1 MLSLRRWGFKRLGG
15 KKGFTLIELLIVLV
29 ILAILAGVIVMA
41 VGGVFGTTE
50 EQAYNAARDQLQTGS
65 VGYVTTNTSTDVG
78 DLQIGTNKSLN
89 ICLLLGS
96 VTGGL
101 LREVPDGCRAVNCDP
116 TDEACTGCADTNHY
130 EWQIDDNGNVASVC
144 TPVGD
149 GHCTAAD
156 NGYQD
161 VWP

>member
-1 MLSLRRWGFKRLGG
+1 MPSLKRWGFKRLGG

-50 EQAYNAARDQLQTGS
+50 EQAYNACRDQLQTAA
-65 VGYVTTNTSTDVG
+65 VGYVATNTSTSVD
-78 DLQIGTNKSLN
+78 DLQIGANNTLN
-89 ICLLLGS
+89 VCLLLGS
-96 VTGGL
+96 VTDGL
-101 LREVPDGCRAVNCDP
+101 LREVPDGVRAVNCNSG
-116 TDEACTGCADTNHY
+116 ACSGCADTNHY
-130 EWQIDDNGNVASVC
+130 DWRIDDNGNVASVC
-144 TPVGD
+144 VGAD
-149 GHCTAAD
+149 CTGAG

>member
-1 MLSLRRWGFKRLGG
+1 MPSLKRWGFKRLGG

-50 EQAYNAARDQLQTGS
+50 EQAYNACRDQLQTAA
-65 VGYVTTNTSTDVG
+65 VGYVATNTSTSVD
-78 DLQIGTNKSLN
+78 DLQIGANNTLN

-96 VTGGL
+96 VTDGL
-101 LREVPDGCRAVNCDP
+101 LREVPDGVRAANCNSG
-116 TDEACTGCADTNHY
+116 ACSGCDAAASY
-130 EWQIDDNGNVASVC
+130 EWRIDDFGNVASVC
-144 TPVGD
+144 LGAD
-149 GHCTAAD
+149 CTAAG

-161 VWP
+161 TWP

>member
-1 MLSLRRWGFKRLGG
+1 MPSLRRWGFKRLGG

-50 EQAYNAARDQLQTGS
+50 EQAYNAARDQLQTAA
-65 VGYVTTNTSTDVG
+65 VGYVATNTSTSVD
-78 DLQIGTNKSLN
+78 DLQIGGNNSLN

-96 VTGGL
+96 VTNGL
-101 LREVPDGCRAVNCDP
+101 LREVPDGARAVNCNSA
-116 TDEACTGCADTNHY
+116 ACSGCADTNHY
-130 EWQIDDNGNVASVC
+130 DWRIDDNGNVASVC
-144 TPVGD
+144 VDVGGD
-149 GHCTAAD
+149 TCTAAG

>member
-1 MLSLRRWGFKRLGG
+1 MPSLRRWGFKRLGG

-50 EQAYNAARDQLQTGS
+50 EQAYNAARDQLQTAA
-65 VGYVTTNTSTDVG
+65 VGYVATNTSTSVD
-78 DLQIGTNKSLN
+78 DLQIGANNSLN

-101 LREVPDGCRAVNCDP
+101 LREVPDGAMAVNCNSA
-116 TDEACTGCADTNHY
+116 ACSGCADTNHY
-130 EWQIDDNGNVASVC
+130 DWRINENGDVSSVC
-144 TPVGD
+144 VGVD
-149 GHCTAAD
+149 CTAAGD
-156 NGYQD
+156 GYQD